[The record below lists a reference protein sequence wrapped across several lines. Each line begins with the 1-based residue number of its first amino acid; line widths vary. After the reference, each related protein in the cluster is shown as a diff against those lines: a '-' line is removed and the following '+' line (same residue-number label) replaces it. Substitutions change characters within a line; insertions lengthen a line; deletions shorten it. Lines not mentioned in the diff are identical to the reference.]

1 MKVHELTAWLESH
14 YPPASAEEWDNV
26 GFLVGDDREEVRHV
40 FLALDLTAET
50 LDEAI
55 TAGAE
60 MIVTHHPMIFG
71 GMKKINN
78 HDFTGRK
85 VLSLIRHGIQ
95 YYAMHTNYDILGMAE
110 LSAGYLKL
118 TDTRILTVTKEQ
130 GECREGLGRV
140 GMLPYKMTL
149 KECAGFVKDA
159 FRLNEVKVY
168 GNLEREVACAAVCTG
183 SGKSLMKD
191 VLSSGAEVY
200 ITGDIDHHTGLD
212 AVEQGICLIDAG
224 HYGTEYIFMD
234 AMKKQLENA
243 FPELKISC
251 AQVKQPYTLVI

>member
-1 MKVHELTAWLESH
+1 MKVHELTDWLESH
-14 YPPASAEEWDNV
+14 YPASSAEDWDNV
-26 GFLVGDDREEVRHV
+26 GFLVGDDRKEVHHV
-40 FLALDLTAET
+40 FLSLDLTADI
-50 LDEAI
+50 LDDAI
-55 TAGAE
+55 ASGAD

-85 VLSLIRHGIQ
+85 VLSLIQHGIQ

-110 LSAGYLKL
+110 LSADYLKL
-118 TDTRILTVTKEQ
+118 ADRRILTVTKNQ
-130 GECREGLGRV
+130 GEAGEGLGRV
-140 GMLPYKMTL
+140 GMLPRKMTL

-168 GNLEREVACAAVCTG
+168 GDPEREVECAAVCTG

-191 VLSSGAEVY
+191 VLASKAEVY

-234 AMKKQLENA
+234 AMKCKLEQA

-251 AQVKQPYTLVI
+251 AEVKQPYTLVI